1 MNNDKYET
9 RASKNKF
16 TAEHNKQIS
25 DTIESAKWISWTGRP
40 RSFYRTTESSYNL
53 FIDTHSAAFFS
64 TSSSYSATDRP
75 TIYQLHAGDLP
86 REPFDTTNRSYF
98 LLLHNKCI
106 NGLWLHHQPKNERT
120 TKIVYVSIIM
130 RREGGGGS
138 FSVLTWRMEMQ
149 LSECLFHW
157 MPAQPA
163 TLDNWPLHLIYSSS
177 SSCGYFIW

>member
-40 RSFYRTTESSYNL
+40 RSFYRTTESSYNV

-106 NGLWLHHQPKNERT
+106 NGLWLHHQPTEERT
-120 TKIVYVSIIM
+120 NDKDCLRFDYNEKRGWRWKLFCSDLENGDAAE
-130 RREGGGGS
+130 R
-138 FSVLTWRMEMQ
+138 VLVP
-149 LSECLFHW
+149 LNAS
-157 MPAQPA
+157 PAS
-163 TLDNWPLHLIYSSS
+163 NI
-177 SSCGYFIW
+177 G